1 MNFPRRRYFLEY
13 LSHSKVTVLL
23 MIVFCQLQQVST
35 DAKEMSQAEL
45 EQLFARFP
53 EADANGDGKLTLEE
67 IEQFRNARKAKK
79 QKSREQT
86 AAPSPLTDATKD
98 TLTEPTLANVAYG
111 SHERQVLDLYR
122 AASDKPTP
130 VVIFFHGG
138 GFRGGDKRSFA
149 KDVRPYLEA
158 GISVVSSNYRYS
170 SQAIYPGPVLD
181 GSRAVQFVRTK
192 AKEWN
197 IDPAQIALSGSSA
210 GGLMA
215 LWIALHDDLADP
227 ASDDPVAQE
236 STRVTCV
243 VPYITACSIEPD
255 YVRQHFGVTDFGA
268 ILPLFGVRTAEELSR
283 PGKAALIHDA
293 SPLTH
298 LSPDDPPILSIY
310 RSPLSPTPLPP
321 DAKFGQWIHHPKF
334 GELLKQACDSLGV
347 ACTFYHGGDP
357 APEGAETAFVL
368 KQSAAAKPVKE

>member
-1 MNFPRRRYFLEY
+1 MKTLSLLIFPI
-13 LSHSKVTVLL
+13 
-23 MIVFCQLQQVST
+23 IVFCLVQQVT
-35 DAKEMSQAEL
+35 TNAKEMSQVEL

-53 EADANGDGKLTLEE
+53 EADADGDEKLTLKEVE
-67 IEQFRNARKAKK
+67 RFRKARNAKK
-79 QKSREQT
+79 QQARKQT
-86 AAPSPLTDATKD
+86 AATTTLADATKN
-98 TLTEPTLANVAYG
+98 TVQEPTLPNVHYG
-111 SHERQVLDLYR
+111 AHERQVLDLYR
-122 AASDKPTP
+122 AASDHPTP

-138 GFRGGDKRSFA
+138 GFRGGDKQSFA
-149 KDVRPYLEA
+149 KDTSPYVEA

-181 GSRAVQFVRTK
+181 GVRAVQFVRAK

-197 IDPAQIALSGSSA
+197 IYPKQIALSGSSA

-215 LWIALHDDLADP
+215 LWIALHDDQADP
-227 ASDDPVAQE
+227 ASEDPIARQ

-255 YVRQHFGVTDFGA
+255 YVRQHLGANDFGA
-268 ILPLFGVRTAEELSR
+268 ILPLFGVATVEELSR
-283 PGKAALIHDA
+283 PGKAALIHNA

-298 LSPDDPPILSIY
+298 LSPDDPPILSIF

-334 GELLKQACDSLGV
+334 GELLKRACDYIGV
-347 ACTFYHGGDP
+347 ECTFYHAGFP
-357 APEGAETAFVL
+357 APEGAEAAFVF
-368 KQSAAAKPVKE
+368 KQSAYQ